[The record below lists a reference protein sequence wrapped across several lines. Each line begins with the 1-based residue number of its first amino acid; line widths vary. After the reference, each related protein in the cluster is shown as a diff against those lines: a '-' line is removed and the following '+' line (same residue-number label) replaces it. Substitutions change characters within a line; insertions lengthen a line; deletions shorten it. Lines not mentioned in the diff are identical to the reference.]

1 MKEASNINDFL
12 DTVARILIRCFILG
26 ILIGLFGAGFL
37 VLAGDFV
44 YDIHSKFIPIS
55 KLQFNCIHYG
65 LFSMLKTGILYLF
78 LIPYIA
84 IKLVLQK
91 ILK

>member
-1 MKEASNINDFL
+1 MNEASNINDFL

-44 YDIHSKFIPIS
+44 YDIHSKLIPIS
-55 KLQFNCIHYG
+55 RLQFNCIHYG
-65 LFSMLKTGILYLF
+65 LFAMLKTAILYLF

-84 IKLVLQK
+84 IKLVFQK